1 MQIGK
6 YRLRKYSRCSGAT
19 YTLSRYGKPV
29 MEVDGYRYNQ
39 KTGMGPKKRWVCV
52 KERSAGSQFLTSRTG
67 RPVIQIGPYR
77 FNLWSGS
84 QGKPR
89 MRWICVKV
97 HSGCQAT
104 LITCEDTIVKQRPH
118 NH

>member
-52 KERSAGSQFLTSRTG
+52 KERSAGCRAKALCMCVHDVTKRTSG
-67 RPVIQIGPYR
+67 YSAG
-77 FNLWSGS
+77 WS
-84 QGKPR
+84 
-89 MRWICVKV
+89 
-97 HSGCQAT
+97 
-104 LITCEDTIVKQRPH
+104 
-118 NH
+118 